1 MSRKADTSQRPLL
14 KQELLGASSVLD
26 VGCGTTSP
34 LRGTPKNFY
43 TVGADIFKPSLLTL
57 KTHKFYDD
65 LVLADGRHLPF
76 KDETFDVVLAFE
88 VIEHMNKQEGYNFL
102 IHMTRLAKKK
112 VILSTPSG
120 FKPQNEY
127 ANVYARHL
135 SGWNPAEFKAWGF
148 RVMGFGGLKIFF
160 YDSLC
165 RLSQRTANSPLHLLI
180 NLVIFTFA
188 DATCWLGCER
198 MPEKSRQILCVKVFS
213 ESTNRT

>member
-1 MSRKADTSQRPLL
+1 MKTDTSQRPLL
-14 KQELLGASSVLD
+14 KRELLGVSSVLD
-26 VGCGTTSP
+26 VDCGTTSP
-34 LRGTPKNFY
+34 LREIPKNFY

-57 KTHKFYDD
+57 KILKFYDD

-76 KDETFDVVLAFE
+76 KDETFDAVLALE

-120 FKPQNEY
+120 FKPQDEY
-127 ANVYARHL
+127 ANVYAKHL
-135 SGWNPAEFKAWGF
+135 SGWNPEEFKAWGF
-148 RVMGFGGLKIFF
+148 KVMGFGGLKTLF

-165 RLSQRTANSPLHLLI
+165 RLSQRVAKSPLHLLI

-188 DATCWLGCER
+188 DATHRLANER
-198 MPEKSRQILCVKVFS
+198 MPERSRNIFCVKVFS